1 VIQGI
6 LNRLGVSI
14 LSTAAVA
21 DDLSKGRLAALSV
34 NGLALNR
41 FFYLTLAKNR
51 TLSPVC
57 RKFIAFAR
65 RHLQNSDGKNVID
78 NP

>member
-6 LNRLGVSI
+6 VNKVGISI

-21 DDLSKGRLAALSV
+21 DDIAAGRLAALSV
-34 NGLALNR
+34 NNLPLNR

-51 TLSPVC
+51 TQSPVC
-57 RKFIAFAR
+57 QKFITFAKQQ
-65 RHLQNSDGKNVID
+65 LSKT
-78 NP
+78 